1 MKRILFALSILLTV
15 VTVSNAADFYNCV
28 DSDGN
33 AIITD
38 NPPLGAK
45 CGSPGGDDSALSG
58 EKDSACSRIGEQLN
72 NLESK
77 SALTNSQRKQQTGLI
92 EKLSL
97 CDIKDN
103 VLSRIDKIL
112 NVLDSKSALTT
123 AEREQRTKLLSLK
136 TKLSTS
142 DAMTSGE
149 QKEPK
154 EIDTK
159 VKNQP
164 GDVESDQADRKAD
177 LAGRKAE
184 TKRLLSI
191 PRLGY

>member
-15 VTVSNAADFYNCV
+15 VTIGNAADFYNCV

-38 NPPLGAK
+38 NPPPGAK
-45 CGSPGGDDSALSG
+45 CGSPGGDDGALSG
-58 EKDSACSRIGEQLN
+58 EKDGACRRTIELLDSI
-72 NLESK
+72 ESK
-77 SALTNSQRKQQTGLI
+77 KSLTTSQREQQTELI
-92 EKLSL
+92 EKLSP
-97 CDIKDN
+97 CDNKDN
-103 VLSRIDKIL
+103 VLSRVDKIL
-112 NVLDSKSALTT
+112 NDLDSKSTLTT
-123 AEREQRTKLLSLK
+123 SERKQKTRLLSLK
-136 TKLSTS
+136 SKLRTS
-142 DAMTSGE
+142 DVMTSGE

-154 EIDTK
+154 EIDTQ

-164 GDVESDQADRKAD
+164 GDVESDQANRNAD
-177 LAGRKAE
+177 LSSKKAE

>member
-28 DSDGN
+28 DSNGDL
-33 AIITD
+33 IITD
-38 NPPLGAK
+38 NPPPGAK
-45 CGSPGGDDSALSG
+45 CGSPGGDDGTLSG

-97 CDIKDN
+97 CDTKDN
-103 VLSRIDKIL
+103 VLMRVNNIL
-112 NVLDSKSALTT
+112 NVLEKKSVLTT

-136 TKLSTS
+136 SKLSTS

-154 EIDTK
+154 EIDTQ

-177 LAGRKAE
+177 LAGKKTE